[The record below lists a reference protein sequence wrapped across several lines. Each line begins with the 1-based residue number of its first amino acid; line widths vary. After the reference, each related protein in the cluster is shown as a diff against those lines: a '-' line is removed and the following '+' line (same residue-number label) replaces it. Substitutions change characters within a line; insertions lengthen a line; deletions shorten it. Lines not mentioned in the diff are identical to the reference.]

1 MTDEKRPYRKKLRAE
16 LEARTA
22 RRITESAVELHGTLG
37 PSRTSISAVA
47 KHAGVRRSTL
57 YRYFPDEAALFTAC
71 TAHWMSANVPPD
83 LGRWAAIEDSDERLA
98 VGLGELYAHY
108 HRTEQMME
116 NILRDEATMPIV
128 KQLLSGYR
136 DYLAAARDT
145 LVGDRRVRGRARTSV
160 VAAIGHAIAFAT
172 WRSLTCEQRLDDAQ
186 AADMM
191 CRLVAT
197 MAADHRAAGH
207 ARA

>member
-16 LEARTA
+16 LEVRTA

-71 TAHWMSANVPPD
+71 TAHWMSTNVPPD
-83 LGRWAAIEDSDERLA
+83 IGRWAAIDDPDERLVVA
-98 VGLGELYAHY
+98 LAELYAHY
-108 HRTEQMME
+108 HRTEQMMA

-145 LVGDRRVRGRARTSV
+145 LVGGRRVRGRARASV

-172 WRSLTCEQRLDDAQ
+172 WRSLTREQRLDDAQ

-191 CRLVAT
+191 CRLVAA
-197 MAADHRAAGH
+197 MAAARGAPGHSRA
-207 ARA
+207 